1 VKLDRMEQQ
10 TASTRSDS
18 VRVEIALSD
27 GGRRGIGGTLQL
39 FGGKVLVLR
48 TPERICPS
56 TALSIEYNDVLFVGE
71 VTASEAEGHSSWA
84 IQISVKHTL
93 TGLRSLMN
101 LRCALLGTRPDVE
114 VLLEQTGV
122 WP

>member
-1 VKLDRMEQQ
+1 MADMCYVKLDRMEQQ

-71 VTASEAEGHSSWA
+71 VTASEAEGLGLSRGVRQTIKSQNSLNGEFGSWDCLDGSSRR
-84 IQISVKHTL
+84 K
-93 TGLRSLMN
+93 
-101 LRCALLGTRPDVE
+101 
-114 VLLEQTGV
+114 
-122 WP
+122 